1 MFQRQVASTNSGR
14 GSALRH
20 GTQPGPQNNTQG
32 AHCSPEL
39 PSARSSVGTRWHRG
53 GAATGLAGGIP
64 GFSVLCSFAFKASFG
79 VSEIEFPL
87 RSLLRFPM
95 CQTKRE
101 LLSWASTI
109 ISQKTKTGL
118 ASCRR
123 TVHRGLL
130 RGETCLG
137 LRILGCF
144 KLTGMYGLSALTWM
158 DREATDRTQNHN
170 PTSFLQNGQS

>member
-14 GSALRH
+14 GGALRC

-32 AHCSPEL
+32 HTVLLSCRVPALQWGHGGTAAGLQQGVLEVFLASQCS
-39 PSARSSVGTRWHRG
+39 AV
-53 GAATGLAGGIP
+53 
-64 GFSVLCSFAFKASFG
+64 AFKASSG
-79 VSEIEFPL
+79 VSEIEFPS

-95 CQTKRE
+95 CQTKCE

-144 KLTGMYGLSALTWM
+144 KLTGM
-158 DREATDRTQNHN
+158 
-170 PTSFLQNGQS
+170 

>member
-1 MFQRQVASTNSGR
+1 MFQRQVASTNSGC
-14 GSALRH
+14 GGPLRRV
-20 GTQPGPQNNTQG
+20 TQPGPQNNTQG
-32 AHCSPEL
+32 AHCSSEL
-39 PSARSSVGTRWHRG
+39 PSARSSVGTRWHCG
-53 GAATGLAGGIP
+53 GAAIGLSGGIP

-87 RSLLRFPM
+87 RSLLQFPV

-101 LLSWASTI
+101 LLSWVSTI
-109 ISQKTKTGL
+109 ISQKTKTDL

-123 TVHRGLL
+123 TVRRGLL

-144 KLTGMYGLSALTWM
+144 KLTGMYGLSALT
-158 DREATDRTQNHN
+158 
-170 PTSFLQNGQS
+170 